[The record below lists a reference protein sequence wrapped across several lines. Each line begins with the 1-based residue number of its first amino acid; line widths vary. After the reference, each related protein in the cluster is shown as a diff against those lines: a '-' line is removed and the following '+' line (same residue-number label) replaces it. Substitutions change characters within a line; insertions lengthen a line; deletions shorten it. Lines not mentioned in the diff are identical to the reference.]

1 MLVNQPL
8 DRKGSTFD
16 IQLLLSQNT
25 QSSSLSSSE
34 IVGRNG
40 QGPLRYDFGEV
51 LRAMKEEYYRLV
63 DVYDGEEMS
72 EEASIVEELK
82 RSASF
87 LLSLLLSST
96 STSV

>member
-1 MLVNQPL
+1 
-8 DRKGSTFD
+8 
-16 IQLLLSQNT
+16 
-25 QSSSLSSSE
+25 
-34 IVGRNG
+34 
-40 QGPLRYDFGEV
+40 
-51 LRAMKEEYYRLV
+51 MKEEYYRLV